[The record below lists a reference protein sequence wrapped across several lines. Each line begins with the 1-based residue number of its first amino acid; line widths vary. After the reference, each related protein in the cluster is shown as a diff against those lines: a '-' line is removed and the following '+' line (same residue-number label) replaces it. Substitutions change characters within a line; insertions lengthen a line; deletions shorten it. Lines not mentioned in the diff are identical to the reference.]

1 MTGNILAAAALS
13 DPILPRRTAY
23 QIRRALTAQTVSRII
38 RTNPVNGL
46 YRVAVLFA
54 VTFVDTLNPRVNSII
69 LIAFTEP
76 GVGIAVAGAEKTDGG
91 EFK

>member
-38 RTNPVNGL
+38 RTNPVNCL

-54 VTFVDTLNPRVNSII
+54 VTFVQTLLNRIHAII
-69 LIAFTEP
+69 VSGSEP
-76 GVGIAVAGAEKTDGG
+76 GVGIAVADAQKTD
-91 EFK
+91 